1 MISLLFCS
9 LLLFSYFMDFIDLT
23 DFKDLYILPKYD
35 CAYYNRAEA
44 GDENNSRYQVFY
56 NSDFLVVARVDE
68 VKKPF
73 NHYVD
78 HFKSKHG
85 KYHCRENSFLNA
97 RSRKIKH
104 RADYD
109 KSDGKHNFE
118 IPLKNQCF
126 YYAVPCGLQAFA
138 EFFHSL
144 NLMVFETLVKKY
156 LLGLQGVQIVSF

>member
-1 MISLLFCS
+1 
-9 LLLFSYFMDFIDLT
+9 
-23 DFKDLYILPKYD
+23 
-35 CAYYNRAEA
+35 
-44 GDENNSRYQVFY
+44 
-56 NSDFLVVARVDE
+56 
-68 VKKPF
+68 
-73 NHYVD
+73 
-78 HFKSKHG
+78 
-85 KYHCRENSFLNA
+85 
-97 RSRKIKH
+97 KH